1 MTAKNQQT
9 QLLSTSRPFTSNP
22 VRDVK
27 VLLPAKARLS
37 ITRAKDQHCTLS
49 QRLPSLSN
57 CV

>member
-1 MTAKNQQT
+1 MRAKKQQT

-37 ITRAKDQHCTLS
+37 IARAKDQHCVLS
-49 QRLPSLSN
+49 QQLPSLGN